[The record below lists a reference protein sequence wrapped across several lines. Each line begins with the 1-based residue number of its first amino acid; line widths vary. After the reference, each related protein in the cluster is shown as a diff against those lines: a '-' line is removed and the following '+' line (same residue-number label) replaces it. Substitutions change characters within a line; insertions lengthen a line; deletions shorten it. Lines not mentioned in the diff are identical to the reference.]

1 MRTTPPVPDLASR
14 LRLDISRMA
23 RRLRQEAGAGLS
35 PSQTAALATIE
46 CHGPLTP
53 SELADRERVQR
64 PTVTRVLARLEE
76 AGLVDRAADPQD
88 RRSSLVTVSAEGRAL
103 LDEVRARKDA
113 FLARRIDA
121 LEPSDREAL
130 ERAAAILERMLVKE
144 GGA

>member
-1 MRTTPPVPDLASR
+1 MHTTPLPDLASR

-23 RRLRQEAGAGLS
+23 RRLRQEAGAELS
-35 PSQTAALATIE
+35 PSQTAALVTIE
-46 CHGPLTP
+46 RHGPLTP

-88 RRSSLVTVSAEGRAL
+88 RRSSLLSVSDDGREL
-103 LDEVRARKDA
+103 LAMVRARKDA

-121 LEPSDREAL
+121 LEPADREAL
-130 ERAAAILERMLVKE
+130 ERAAAIMERMLEE
-144 GGA
+144 GGE